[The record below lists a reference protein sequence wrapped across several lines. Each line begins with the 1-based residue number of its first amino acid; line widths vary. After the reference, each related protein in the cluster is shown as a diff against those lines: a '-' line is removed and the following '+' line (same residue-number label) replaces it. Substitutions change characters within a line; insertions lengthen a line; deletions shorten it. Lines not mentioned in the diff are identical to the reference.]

1 MRWRRGLL
9 VAAVAT
15 VGITA
20 CQVPGS
26 TNPAMHYTLPATSSA
41 SPVAQPSLSPHP
53 GVTTAPSVDAVIT
66 APLLFA
72 ASRDG
77 RTTYLLGTLHRGVDA
92 THQLPPWVWHYFN
105 TATALVMEADAND
118 PALQRAMVRSDG
130 STLRNELGD
139 ATWHRLER
147 ALGADA
153 AYQLNDLPVPMATM
167 AIALTGLPETQA
179 MDATLAAAADV
190 LHKPIMF
197 LEPMTVQVRLATK
210 WLDASAL
217 TSMLDD
223 FALVPQRNRELLVA
237 YLHGELSGLTQVVSD
252 GRSDFARSG
261 RPVGQYDTMM
271 TELLGQRNR
280 MWVPVVEQLHR
291 AGLGIAANERT
302 LGAGP
307 TFIAVG
313 ALHLTGPDG
322 LLALLNRRGF
332 IVTQLKQP

>member
-15 VGITA
+15 VVVSA
-20 CQVPGS
+20 CHAPGA
-26 TNPAMHYTLPATSSA
+26 TNPAMHPTLPAPSNA
-41 SPVAQPSLSPHP
+41 SPVAQPSPSLHP
-53 GVTTAPSVDAVIT
+53 SMTTAPSVDAVIT

-92 THQLPPWVWHYFN
+92 HQLPPWVWHHFN
-105 TATALVMEADAND
+105 AATTFVMEADAND

-130 STLRNELGD
+130 STLRDELGAD
-139 ATWHRLER
+139 MWHRLER
-147 ALGADA
+147 ALGPDA

-167 AIALTGLPETQA
+167 AIALIGLPETQA
-179 MDATLAAAADV
+179 MDATLAEAADA

-197 LEPMTVQVRLATK
+197 LEPMTVQLRLATT

-223 FALVPQRNRELLVA
+223 FALVPQRNRELLQA
-237 YLHGELSGLTQVVSD
+237 YQRGELAGLTQVVSD
-252 GRSDFARSG
+252 GRQDFLRTG
-261 RPVGQYDTMM
+261 RPAQQYDAMM
-271 TELLGQRNR
+271 TELLSQRNH

-291 AGLGIAANERT
+291 TGQS
-302 LGAGP
+302 
-307 TFIAVG
+307 FIAVG
-313 ALHLTGPDG
+313 ALHLSGPDG
-322 LLALLNRRGF
+322 LIALLGRRGF
-332 IVTQLKQP
+332 VVTQLKQP